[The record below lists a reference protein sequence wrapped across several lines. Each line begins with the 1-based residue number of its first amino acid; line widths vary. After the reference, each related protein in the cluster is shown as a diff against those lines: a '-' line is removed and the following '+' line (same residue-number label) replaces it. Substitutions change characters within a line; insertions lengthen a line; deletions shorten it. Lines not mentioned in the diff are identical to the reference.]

1 VTATATP
8 DTRAAGA
15 LDRARA
21 WITGPTARA
30 LAYRYAAVLVI
41 VLVVVFFSIVND
53 NFLTYK
59 NLVDIV
65 RSVSVSAFLALG
77 VTFSLVVDGFY
88 VSIGSIAS
96 LATIGAASAMVYHRQ
111 ELLVA
116 LLVPLALGAL
126 VGLVNAFLIVKLR
139 LPDLLATLAMLFV
152 VNGVQLTYTNG
163 FSIYPGVSTANG
175 PAQGIVVPSFLFIGQ
190 GDVLG
195 VPFAVVLLLAV
206 VLVAHLFLTRT
217 TTGRH
222 MAMVGGNAEAARH
235 FGLPVGRLKT
245 YAYVL
250 SGVLAAV
257 GGIVL
262 TARIGSGQVSAGAP
276 MLMDAVAAAYVGYAI
291 FGQKRPSVVGTLLG
305 ALLIGILLNG
315 LTMMNVPYYAQDIV
329 KGGVFVVALAF
340 AFLRKE
346 R

>member
-1 VTATATP
+1 
-8 DTRAAGA
+8 
-15 LDRARA
+15 
-21 WITGPTARA
+21 
-30 LAYRYAAVLVI
+30 
-41 VLVVVFFSIVND
+41 
-53 NFLTYK
+53 
-59 NLVDIV
+59 
-65 RSVSVSAFLALG
+65 
-77 VTFSLVVDGFY
+77 
-88 VSIGSIAS
+88 
-96 LATIGAASAMVYHRQ
+96 
-111 ELLVA
+111 
-116 LLVPLALGAL
+116 
-126 VGLVNAFLIVKLR
+126 
-139 LPDLLATLAMLFV
+139 
-152 VNGVQLTYTNG
+152 
-163 FSIYPGVSTANG
+163 
-175 PAQGIVVPSFLFIGQ
+175 
-190 GDVLG
+190 
-195 VPFAVVLLLAV
+195 VVLLLAV

>member
-1 VTATATP
+1 MTVTTEPTAPTGSRGTP
-8 DTRAAGA
+8 RRPVVTGAA
-15 LDRARA
+15 ARA
-21 WITGPTARA
+21 F
-30 LAYRYAAVLVI
+30 AYRYAAVLVI
-41 VLVVVFFSIVND
+41 VAVVVFFSLVND

-77 VTFSLVVDGFY
+77 VTFSLVVNGFD
-88 VSIGSIAS
+88 VSIGSVAS
-96 LATIGAASAMVYHRQ
+96 LATIGAASAMILHRQ
-111 ELLVA
+111 ELAVA
-116 LLVPLALGAL
+116 LLVPLALGAA
-126 VGLVNAFLIVKLR
+126 VGLVNAFLVTKLR

-163 FSIYPGVSTANG
+163 FSIYPGVQTADG
-175 PAQGIVVPSFLFIGQ
+175 PAPGIVVPSFLFIGQ
-190 GDVLG
+190 GDVAG
-195 VPFAVVLLLAV
+195 VPFAVLLLLAV
-206 VLVAHLFLTRT
+206 VVVAHLFLTRT

-222 MAMVGGNAEAARH
+222 MAMVGGNVEAARH
-235 FGLPVGRLKT
+235 FGLPVGRLVT
-245 YAYVL
+245 LAYVI

-262 TARIGSGQVSAGAP
+262 TSRIGSGQVSAGAP

-305 ALLIGILLNG
+305 ALLIGVLLNG